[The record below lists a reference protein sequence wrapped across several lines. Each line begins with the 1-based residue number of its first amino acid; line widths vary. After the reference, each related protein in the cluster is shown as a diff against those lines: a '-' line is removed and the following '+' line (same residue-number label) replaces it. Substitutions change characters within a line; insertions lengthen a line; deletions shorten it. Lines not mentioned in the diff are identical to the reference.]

1 MSSSILENK
10 CDPCRG
16 IIRTHVA
23 DIADIM
29 GLVEDYGVD
38 YGEDY
43 PEDDEHEYGHS
54 CPTCDF
60 FGLY

>member
-16 IIRTHVA
+16 IIRTHVT
-23 DIADIM
+23 DIM
-29 GLVEDYGVD
+29 DTMGLMEDFGVD

-43 PEDDEHEYGHS
+43 QEEDEHEYGHS

-60 FGLY
+60 FGLS